1 MALDLFVGVTTW
13 NSELFLPHCLES
25 IRRTTGG
32 LKMQIGVADNRSTD
46 RSVEI
51 AVNLTVFAGP
61 FGVRHVVHYAE
72 IGRNRLVYLFAP

>member
-32 LKMQIGVADNRSTD
+32 LKMQIGSRVRT
-46 RSVEI
+46 
-51 AVNLTVFAGP
+51 AVPGLP
-61 FGVRHVVHYAE
+61 
-72 IGRNRLVYLFAP
+72 P